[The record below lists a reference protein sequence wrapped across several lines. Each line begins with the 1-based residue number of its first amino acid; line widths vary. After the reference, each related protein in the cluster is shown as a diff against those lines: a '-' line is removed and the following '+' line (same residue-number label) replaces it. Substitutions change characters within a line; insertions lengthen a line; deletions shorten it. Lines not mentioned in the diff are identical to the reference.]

1 MLTVWGRGK
10 VLAAVVVEYFARGV
24 ICKGTGKKKQ
34 MRSSV
39 NRERCKEK
47 DKIGP

>member
-1 MLTVWGRGK
+1 MFTVWGRGK

-47 DKIGP
+47 DKIGL